1 MASPDTLTFD
11 IVPARRP
18 STADVGGCNKQQTA
32 GAKAP
37 DPDRHLTKD
46 DVDQW
51 AEQIRQLA
59 GLAPIAKL
67 TMRYSAGWQKH
78 LVQAMGTT
86 ITTAD
91 FAVTVNG
98 TGDVTISWSGSS
110 TKFPAPIADHTA
122 YVTGGA
128 AGMIGVESLTNSVRV
143 RVCDTA
149 GAPANLPFVLDVF

>member
-1 MASPDTLTFD
+1 MASPDTLTWD
-11 IVPARRP
+11 ITPARRP
-18 STADVGGCNKQQTA
+18 STADVGGCNKQQTT

-51 AEQIRQLA
+51 AKQIR
-59 GLAPIAKL
+59 GLGGMCPVAKL
-67 TMRYSAGWQKH
+67 TMRYSAGWVKH
-78 LVQAMGTT
+78 LCQTPGTS

-98 TGDVTISWSGSS
+98 TGDVTISWAGSS

-122 YVTGGA
+122 IVTGGT
-128 AGMIGVESLTNSVRV
+128 AGFATVESLTNSVRV
-143 RVCDTA
+143 RVMNA
-149 GAPANLPFVLDVF
+149 SGVAANLPFVLDVF